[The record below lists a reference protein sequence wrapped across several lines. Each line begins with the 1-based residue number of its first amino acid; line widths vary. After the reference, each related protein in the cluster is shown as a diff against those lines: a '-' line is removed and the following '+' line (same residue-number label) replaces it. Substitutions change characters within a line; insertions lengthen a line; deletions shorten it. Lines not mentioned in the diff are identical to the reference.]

1 LPARLTP
8 ERSQVRALPR
18 PPLRPA
24 VMQFDVRTV
33 ASRIGHSGGG
43 VTTPRVY
50 AAWLAE
56 ADQRAS
62 AGLAARMPVRPAAS
76 STPAEHALTRL
87 ATPREHLAAVVWRDR
102 IVHGEFAA
110 GAVLPGIKQ
119 HRHRLMARPVGSAVR
134 DRRRDRQRQH
144 RVRSGV
150 GPAAC
155 AGPTHVLTVARGL
168 PGQTVATCLGLAQP
182 APQRAVVDLVRHRPR
197 TNCGAAGRRVAPWT
211 STARVPR
218 LREARRS

>member
-1 LPARLTP
+1 MQDDRGFVVVALVEVVVAGWGSGQLQYRAQPLPPDNAALGGPAPDGVEDDTGRVLLGGV
-8 ERSQVRALPR
+8 ERPRGAVALPGTG
-18 PPLRPA
+18 PA
-24 VMQFDVRTV
+24 GEETPGVDQEARKTLTDVLT
-33 ASRIGHSGGG
+33 
-43 VTTPRVY
+43 VY

-119 HRHRLMARPVGSAVR
+119 HRHRLMEGLL
-134 DRRRDRQRQH
+134 DQRYETGEGTA
-144 RVRSGV
+144 SGNI
-150 GPAAC
+150 AS
-155 AGPTHVLTVARGL
+155 
-168 PGQTVATCLGLAQP
+168 GQV
-182 APQRAVVDLVRHRPR
+182 
-197 TNCGAAGRRVAPWT
+197 
-211 STARVPR
+211 
-218 LREARRS
+218 